1 MNEKWE
7 AVPSHLAEPQ
17 PNGKHLQTVTLCG
30 DLGIR
35 GLEDRCRWGS
45 GGWGAECCVLGAGAS
60 KLALHERDSPTP
72 SCGPTLSVCI
82 PEELAFSDV

>member
-30 DLGIR
+30 DLGIW

-45 GGWGAECCVLGAGAS
+45 GGWGAGVLYARGWGKQAGFTR
-60 KLALHERDSPTP
+60 K
-72 SCGPTLSVCI
+72 I
-82 PEELAFSDV
+82 